1 MELIKDGYVFKCTV
15 DEAVELMNKVGNT
28 QVSGH
33 RQASRYDS
41 ANEDDLKRILEMT
54 KEQGITA
61 KSASRKLG
69 KSLDGATYRKLRKLG
84 YKGHHK
90 RKGGF
95 TSKRWT
101 QTELDALKREI
112 ANGNRSKYQLSRL
125 LNRTKGAIHMKVWD
139 LKKKGEIS
147 QHVQV
152 E

>member
-33 RQASRYDS
+33 RQASRYDY

-54 KEQGITA
+54 K
-61 KSASRKLG
+61 
-69 KSLDGATYRKLRKLG
+69 
-84 YKGHHK
+84 KGHTK

-152 E
+152 ER